1 MLYFQITVGFL
12 FKHDLN
18 KENFVLFL
26 SFGKCSTL
34 VFDAFISPDLG
45 DKTVLL
51 FPGQGAQFVGMGQK
65 LLGKINV
72 KIYYNVVF
80 FYLKGHSFVKWNPC
94 FMLDP
99 ISRHISKTFHVLN
112 FRIRPLFFLTKYVK
126 CASPII
132 LKCDTVFLFNCV
144 IFFYM

>member
-1 MLYFQITVGFL
+1 M
-12 FKHDLN
+12 
-18 KENFVLFL
+18 
-26 SFGKCSTL
+26 

-80 FYLKGHSFVKWNPC
+80 FLLKGTLLC
-94 FMLDP
+94 QME
-99 ISRHISKTFHVLN
+99 
-112 FRIRPLFFLTKYVK
+112 PLFY
-126 CASPII
+126 A
-132 LKCDTVFLFNCV
+132 
-144 IFFYM
+144 